1 MLNRYTTKLNLFLFT
16 LLFILYLSLGAY
28 VFSFVE
34 QPTEQMIINEMAKIR
49 KDFLGKYTCVQ
60 EDDFESFI
68 VTLLDAN
75 KHGVDARTNFTT

>member
-1 MLNRYTTKLNLFLFT
+1 MKEKEAILVLFL
-16 LLFILYLSLGAY
+16 
-28 VFSFVE
+28 
-34 QPTEQMIINEMAKIR
+34 
-49 KDFLGKYTCVQ
+49 